1 MRRSAAKEG
10 SIVEI
15 ACDESG
21 FSGGNLVGPGAST
34 VFAHAGVHVDERSA
48 GLALAEIRASLQA
61 RSDGEYKSAELMRA
75 RHRPLLLSFLGPSG
89 PIAGRATVI
98 VIDTRFF
105 VLARLLDVLL
115 GVGPAAPTELPG
127 RDPGT
132 HQMADRL
139 YRSGAETYGA
149 ADWQEFLQL
158 AGNLL
163 RTNSRWLPA
172 RPVENFYATLDRLLA
187 TDRSGEVAEVLDR
200 LRSSRP
206 IAEQVRSGYLANA
219 KQTPLFEPIIP
230 AVART
235 VAAWTAVTSEVHVVH
250 DEQSALTPERL
261 TDIAVAVARSRPGT
275 RLAGFRLVDS
285 RLDPRIQLADFL
297 AGVAHRHA
305 RGVLRGEADPEVTRL
320 LRPMIDPESLWVAA
334 GPPPGDGPGPS
345 PDGRLLAGPVRRR
358 LHVGVQSGDLGIAAF
373 QLAEGDEAEAAA
385 DEPAEVAAVGEQDV
399 G

>member
-206 IAEQVRSGYLANA
+206 IAEQVRSGYSGERQADA
-219 KQTPLFEPIIP
+219 
-230 AVART
+230 AVRTDHPRRRADRRSVDRGDQRGPRGARRT
-235 VAAWTAVTSEVHVVH
+235 VGPH
-250 DEQSALTPERL
+250 
-261 TDIAVAVARSRPGT
+261 
-275 RLAGFRLVDS
+275 
-285 RLDPRIQLADFL
+285 PRA
-297 AGVAHRHA
+297 AHRHRSG
-305 RGVLRGEADPEVTRL
+305 RGPLPSGDAVGGIPAGGLPTRPADP
-320 LRPMIDPESLWVAA
+320 A
-334 GPPPGDGPGPS
+334 GRFPGGRGPS
-345 PDGRLLAGPVRRR
+345 ARARR
-358 LHVGVQSGDLGIAAF
+358 AAR
-373 QLAEGDEAEAAA
+373 
-385 DEPAEVAAVGEQDV
+385 
-399 G
+399 